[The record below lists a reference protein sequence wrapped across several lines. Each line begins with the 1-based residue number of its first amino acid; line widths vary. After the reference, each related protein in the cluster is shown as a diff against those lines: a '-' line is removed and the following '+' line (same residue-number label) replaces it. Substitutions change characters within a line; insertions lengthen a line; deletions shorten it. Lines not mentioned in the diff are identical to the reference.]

1 MTPREFFET
10 MHSELDKVKDL
21 GAVYQFKITG
31 ENGGDWY
38 LDATG
43 DEPIVGEGVHD
54 NPGATFTATDQDFVA
69 MATGKLASQMAFMMG
84 KLKVSGDMMLAMRL
98 QAIFP

>member
-1 MTPREFFET
+1 MTPEEVFKNMED
-10 MHSELDKVKDL
+10 ELEKAKGL
-21 GAVYQFKITG
+21 GAVYQFVITG
-31 ENGGDWY
+31 ENGGEWY

-43 DEPIVGEGVHD
+43 DPPVIGKGMHEK
-54 NPGATFTATDQDFVA
+54 PGATFTAAEQDFVD

-98 QAIFP
+98 QKIFP

>member
-1 MTPREFFET
+1 MTPREFFAT
-10 MHSELDKVKDL
+10 MGGELDKVKGL
-21 GAVYQFKITG
+21 GAVYQFMITG
-31 ENGGDWY
+31 ENGGEWY

-43 DEPIVGEGVHD
+43 EEPIVGEGVHE
-54 NPGATFTATDQDFVA
+54 NPGATFTSTDQDFVD

-98 QAIFP
+98 QKIFP